1 MLRALTSG
9 LLSLIVV
16 STIAT
21 SAAAAGI
28 QEWRTPNGR
37 LFFGDHPPP
46 GSTSIGKI
54 EGTVPQIAV
63 RDVDTSAEKPRS
75 EEYTWRDGVGCQD
88 LTFTDVSEGR
98 FDGINRRIVRG
109 SVKND
114 GRHLVRDVKVCGNGT
129 CALLRDGDQMDR
141 GESEAFHL
149 DIQSGDPISLRIEC
163 SVREPV

>member
-1 MLRALTSG
+1 MLRAWING

-16 STIAT
+16 SIVAT

-28 QEWRTPNGR
+28 QEWRTPDGR
-37 LFFGDHPPP
+37 LFFGDRPPP
-46 GSTSIGKI
+46 GSASIGTI

-63 RDVDTSAEKPRS
+63 RDIDTTAEKPRS
-75 EEYTWRDGVGCQD
+75 DEYTWRDGVGCQD
-88 LTFTDVSEGR
+88 LTFTDVNEGR
-98 FDGINRRIVRG
+98 FDGINRRIVQG
-109 SVKND
+109 SIKHN

-129 CALLRDGDQMDR
+129 CDLLRGGNQIDR

-163 SVREPV
+163 SVREPA